1 MVVEMIIEKINRRS
15 ITLEKVLSTICF
27 LAGIAFMIAAVMG
40 LWRHFF
46 TMGLCFS
53 IGIMI
58 SDEAGPKEN
67 KKRHKDR

>member
-27 LAGIAFMIAAVMG
+27 LAGTAFLIAAVMG

-58 SDEAGPKEN
+58 SDGKEPEVN
-67 KKRHKDR
+67 KKRHKD

>member
-1 MVVEMIIEKINRRS
+1 MIIEKINRRS
-15 ITLEKVLSTICF
+15 VTLEKVLSTICF
-27 LAGIAFMIAAVMG
+27 LAGTAFMIAALMG

-58 SDEAGPKEN
+58 SDGKEPEVN

>member
-1 MVVEMIIEKINRRS
+1 MVVEMIMEKINRRS

-27 LAGIAFMIAAVMG
+27 LAGTAFMIAAVMG

-58 SDEAGPKEN
+58 SDGKEPEVN
-67 KKRHKDR
+67 KKRHKD